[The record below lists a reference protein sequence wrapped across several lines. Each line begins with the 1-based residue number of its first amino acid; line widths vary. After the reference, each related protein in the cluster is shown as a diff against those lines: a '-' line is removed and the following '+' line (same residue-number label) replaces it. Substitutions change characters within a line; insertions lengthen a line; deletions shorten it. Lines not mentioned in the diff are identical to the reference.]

1 MSGKLSSDPQL
12 IFAHLSAL
20 VRLLGL
26 YPPSHPQTVQAKGN
40 MLRAL
45 EAYFMRED
53 QLVYRFMDDLLVVN
67 ERPLPRES
75 LVFRR
80 FLLDCQDTHRIGSIT
95 FLPGVER
102 REIDALLEGL
112 THGTHG
118 NLSTWSAE
126 KRLSHIL
133 LSPPLIAERTG
144 GDGAA
149 RRAYAGSVE
158 VLRDIQN
165 TIRQRSPL
173 ATGQID
179 SLRMVSNTLIDEI
192 LRTPGLV
199 LRLAN
204 IKSYDEY
211 TLYHSVNVAI
221 ISLGLGLVIDL
232 PDELLREVVLAG
244 MLHDVGKIAIPIEI
258 LRKTQALE
266 ESEWQSMRQHPVLGA
281 EILSSMGNLNRISMI
296 GAFEHHMRF
305 DQTGY
310 PLTAKPWVQHPIS
323 RIVCMAD
330 VFDAM
335 TSRRAYKV
343 AIPVEKVCSYARNE
357 ANRIFDPRMVR
368 VLEFMLEQ
376 LADQNIPELV
386 S

>member
-1 MSGKLSSDPQL
+1 MSAAPQV
-12 IFAHLSAL
+12 IFSHLHAL
-20 VRLLGL
+20 TRLLSL
-26 YPPSHPQTVQAKGN
+26 YPPSHPQTVQARN
-40 MLRAL
+40 AMHEAL
-45 EAYFMRED
+45 GSFFKNED
-53 QLVYRFMDDLLVVN
+53 QLVYRFLDDLLVVN

-75 LVFRR
+75 LVYRR
-80 FLLDCQDTHRIGSIT
+80 FLLACQDTHHIGSIT

-102 REIDALLEGL
+102 RELDGLLDGL
-112 THGTHG
+112 THGIHPS
-118 NLSTWSAE
+118 LSAWTAE
-126 KRLSHIL
+126 KQLSHIL
-133 LSPPLIAERTG
+133 LSPPLRAEGTG
-144 GDGAA
+144 GDGVA
-149 RRAYAGSVE
+149 RRAYAGSIE
-158 VLRDIQN
+158 VLRDIQD

-179 SLRMVSNTLIDEI
+179 SLRMVSNSLIDEV

-211 TLYHSVNVAI
+211 TLYHPVNVAI

-232 PDELLREVVLAG
+232 PEELLREVVLAG

-266 ESEWQSMRQHPVLGA
+266 ETEWQSMRQHPVLGA
-281 EILSSMGNLNRISMI
+281 EILSHMPGSTRISMI

-305 DQTGY
+305 DQKGY
-310 PLTAKPWVQHPIS
+310 PTTAKPWVQHPIS
-323 RIVCMAD
+323 RIVCAAD

-357 ANRIFDPRMVR
+357 AGRTFDPRMVR

-376 LADQNIPELV
+376 LADQTTPELV
-386 S
+386 K